1 MAWIVVMA
9 VALAIAVIMVIM
21 VIMVVVPAKALPA
34 GVERLPPGR
43 ADPEALQVEVFTG
56 GVVVRVP
63 HHEPVELRTKDAF
76 VEHLAEVRTL
86 MPQAASAEV
95 RAEPRADATEVLAL
109 LRAAG
114 FTNLRFASV
123 ELVRQEVA
131 VRRSRRGR

>member
-1 MAWIVVMA
+1 MAWIVVIA
-9 VALAIAVIMVIM
+9 VAVAVAVAIAAM
-21 VIMVVVPAKALPA
+21 MVVVPAKALPA
-34 GVERLPPGR
+34 GVVRLPPGR
-43 ADPEALQVEVFTG
+43 ADPEALQIEVFTS

-63 HHEPVELRTKDAF
+63 HHEPVELRTEDAF
-76 VEHLAEVRTL
+76 VEYLAEVQTL